1 MAVPKRRTSKRMK
14 GFRRSHDA
22 LRAPTLVPCSNCQE
36 LIRPHHLCAKCG
48 HYKGAQVVEVENY

>member
-14 GFRRSHDA
+14 GFRRSHHA
-22 LRAPTLVPCSNCQE
+22 LHVPTLVSCGNCQE
-36 LIRPHHLCAKCG
+36 LIRPHRLCHKCG

>member
-22 LRAPTLVPCSNCQE
+22 LHAPTLVACSNCQE
-36 LIRPHHLCAKCG
+36 PIRPHRLCPKCG
-48 HYKGAQVVEVENY
+48 HYKGKQVVEVENY